1 VMNNTIQQRVGAR
14 IRAARVQRGI
24 TGREVAWAIGVSY
37 QQIWKYEVGKSMIS
51 VGTIT
56 SIAQFLRMPIS
67 FFLEDAALP
76 FDMLTSSSKR
86 VALLD
91 AYNKLDA
98 PNRDLLISI
107 AKSLGEAR
115 DEHRLAAE

>member
-1 VMNNTIQQRVGAR
+1 
-14 IRAARVQRGI
+14 
-24 TGREVAWAIGVSY
+24 
-37 QQIWKYEVGKSMIS
+37 MIS

-76 FDMLTSSSKR
+76 FDMLTNSSKR

-91 AYNKLDA
+91 AYDKLDA
-98 PNRDLLISI
+98 PSRDLLISI